1 MSARSQQISNDL
13 IFEITAACVALL
25 VIGGAV
31 GITLADALLKSQIVD
46 PPGWLQTAVGAVIG
60 FYFARRSSAESRLTY
75 LAAMEASNGGTEH

>member
-1 MSARSQQISNDL
+1 MSARSRQISNDL

-25 VIGGAV
+25 VIGGAIAV
-31 GITLADALLKSQIVD
+31 TVLQIWQRGALVD